1 VGRCFRLLWQTLPRQ
16 LVTSE
21 VGLQTTLTADTQA
34 VLLLCGELGQKGGN
48 GLKPL
53 GLRQYNALAS
63 WLKDEG
69 MRPRDLLTPEGRRR
83 LATVEVR
90 EVNSDRVAPLL
101 DRGAALALVTEK
113 WERSGLWIISRSD
126 SCYPERLKRYLGL
139 STPPLLYGVGSTSQ
153 LNRGGL
159 VVVGSRDRSEEDGE
173 FARRV
178 GEHCA
183 KEGIAIISGAAKGID
198 RDAMSGALEDG
209 GWALGVLAE
218 GLAKTATSGQYRSGL
233 VSDRLTLLSPYDPDS
248 RWFAYTAMERNKL
261 LYGLSDAALVVASS
275 ADTGGTWAGACEA
288 LQHGRVKVFVKSTGT
303 VAPGNPKLI
312 RTGAIPFPAEPWEN
326 LRALFTAPEPKN
338 GQLFSPTAQQPPS
351 MEGRTGIVVE
361 AVNGNTVSA
370 ERCASATVP
379 SFSHTVEPTE
389 ETTTPATA
397 ERCCDA
403 YYLVVE
409 QMSALLTE
417 PQTDEWLADKMCVRA
432 SQIKDW
438 LARGVREGRITKL
451 KKPVL
456 YVARSHTLF
465 TK

>member
-1 VGRCFRLLWQTLPRQ
+1 MI
-16 LVTSE
+16 SE

-53 GLRQYNALAS
+53 GLRQYNSLAS
-63 WLKDEG
+63 WLKAEG
-69 MRPRDLLTPEGRRR
+69 MRPGDLLTPEGRMR
-83 LATVEVR
+83 LTTIEGR
-90 EVNSDRVAPLL
+90 EVNFDRVAPLL

-126 SCYPERLKRYLGL
+126 SCYPERLKRYLGQ
-139 STPPLLYGVGSTSQ
+139 TAPPLLYGVGSTSL

-198 RDAMSGALEDG
+198 RDAMSGALEAG

-233 VSDRLTLLSPYDPDS
+233 VGDRLTLVSPYDPDS

-275 ADTGGTWAGACEA
+275 ADSGGTWGGACEA
-288 LQHGRVKVFVKSTGT
+288 LQYGRVKVFVKSCGT
-303 VAPGNPKLI
+303 VAPGNPKLLHM
-312 RTGAIPFPAEPWEN
+312 GGIPFPVEPWEN
-326 LRALFTAPEPKN
+326 VRALFTAPEPKN
-338 GQLFSPTAQQPPS
+338 GHLFSQTGLQPPP
-351 MEGRTGIVVE
+351 MVGRADIGVE
-361 AVNGNTVSA
+361 AANGNPVSA
-370 ERCASATVP
+370 EQSASAAATSISDPVK
-379 SFSHTVEPTE
+379 PTE
-389 ETTTPATA
+389 ETIRPAAA
-397 ERCCDA
+397 EQCYDA
-403 YYLVVE
+403 YYLVIE
-409 QMSALLTE
+409 QMSALLNE

-432 SQIKDW
+432 TQIKDW
-438 LARGVREGRITKL
+438 LARSVREGRITKL